1 MPFYRPDYFKNPIK
15 LNRPLNEKE
24 QQTQM
29 KQGVRQKE
37 WDNTQPYYDLSV
49 TRLNSTFVELVDI
62 NYPVRGIVTFLN
74 MLGMGMGLFV
84 LSWPLLVNRAP
95 GDEDPLWVVL
105 FIVFLGCLFLV
116 PGTYLFLREC
126 FAYTHYP
133 VRLNRVNG
141 KVYVW
146 RKKGVVAY
154 AWKDLHFWMRKY
166 KDTVLEHMD
175 WRANAL
181 DKDGKTV
188 IDSFPIGACDA
199 TDETEMRNHFEYFR
213 RYMEEGPKEPYDM
226 LKVCVP
232 VAARKETWFEGYM
245 RIALNMRAF
254 GIIGHILMLWWDI
267 PMSITRFIAMR
278 TSRIPQW
285 PEWVEQE
292 CAIEPNDP
300 YVREAGYVYKADKK

>member
-15 LNRPLNEKE
+15 LNRPLNDVERE
-24 QQTQM
+24 TQM
-29 KQGVRQKE
+29 KQGVRQTE

-49 TRLNSTFVELVDI
+49 TRFNSTFVELVDI
-62 NYPVRGIVTFLN
+62 NYPVRGIATFLN
-74 MLGMGMGLFV
+74 LLAMGMGMGII
-84 LSWPLLVNRAP
+84 LVISTSEIFNWT
-95 GDEDPLWVVL
+95 EDA
-105 FIVFLGCLFLV
+105 LFLIFL
-116 PGTYLFLREC
+116 PLPLFLFALYAFLREC

-146 RKKGVVAY
+146 RKKGVVSY
-154 AWKDLHFWMRKY
+154 AWKDLHFWKRKY
-166 KDTVLEHMD
+166 RDAVLEHMD

-181 DKDGKTV
+181 DKDGETV
-188 IDSFPIGACDA
+188 VDSFPIGACDA
-199 TDETEMRNHFEYFR
+199 TSETEMRNHFEYFR

-232 VAARKETWFEGYM
+232 VALRKETWFEGYM
-245 RIALNMRAF
+245 RTSLTMGPQGWL
-254 GIIGHILMLWWDI
+254 GIIMNLWWDI

-278 TSRIPQW
+278 TSKIPQW

-292 CAIEPNDP
+292 CAINPQDP
-300 YVREAGYVYKADKK
+300 YVREAGYVYKDKKK